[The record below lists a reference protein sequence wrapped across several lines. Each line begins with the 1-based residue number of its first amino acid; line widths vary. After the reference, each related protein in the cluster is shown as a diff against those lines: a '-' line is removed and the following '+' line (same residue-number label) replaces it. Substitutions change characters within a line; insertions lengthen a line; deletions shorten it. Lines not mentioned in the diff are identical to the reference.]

1 MASVNKVIIVGNLGR
16 DPEMRTFPSGDQV
29 ANVTIATTDKWKD
42 KQSGEM
48 KEATE
53 WHRVVFNGRL
63 AEIVGQYLRKGSQ
76 VYVEGSLRTRKWT
89 DQSGVEKYSTEIRAD
104 QMQMLGS
111 RQGMGG
117 GAQGGGG
124 YDDGGYG
131 GDAGGGYDNAPR
143 RAAPVAQRPAAPA
156 PRPAPAPM
164 AQAPRAASGFD
175 DMDDD
180 IPF

>member
-42 KQSGEM
+42 KQTGEM
-48 KEATE
+48 REATE

-89 DQSGVEKYSTEIRAD
+89 DQAGVEKYSTEIRAD

-111 RQGMGG
+111 RASGG
-117 GAQGGGG
+117 GGGQGGG

-131 GDAGGGYDNAPR
+131 GDAGGYDQAPR
-143 RAAPVAQRPAAPA
+143 RAAPPQRPATP
-156 PRPAPAPM
+156 PQRPAPAP
-164 AQAPRAASGFD
+164 AAPRAASGFD